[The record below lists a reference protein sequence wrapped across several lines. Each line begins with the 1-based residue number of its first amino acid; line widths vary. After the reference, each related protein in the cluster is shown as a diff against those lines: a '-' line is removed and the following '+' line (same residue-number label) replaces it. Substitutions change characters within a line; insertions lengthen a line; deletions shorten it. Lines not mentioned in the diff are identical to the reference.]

1 MSDAPAWERILG
13 WLAAVFSTPSREIF
27 TRLVKAWV
35 LCPGRRTLTRLYQLA
50 EPEGKK
56 AHDAYHRFL
65 RAGAWS
71 LAALWR
77 LLALLLVATLCPRGR
92 IPLDL
97 DDTLFRKSGRR
108 MEGAAWWRDAVSS
121 TGQKV
126 VHAFGLNLL
135 VLSLRVHPP
144 WGGEPLGL
152 PVNMRL
158 RRKGGPSLL
167 ELAREAVEETAS
179 WFPDREFH
187 LCADGFFSPLA
198 GYSMERVAFTS
209 RLRKDAALYNLPPQ
223 RREGQRGR
231 PRKRGERLP
240 SLEQMAEVRTGWRK
254 VRTEERGKAR
264 ERLVISREALWY
276 KVCPDRPVLLVIS
289 RDPGGKERDDFF
301 FTTDL
306 SSSPE
311 EVVSCY
317 AGRWSIEDTFR
328 GVKQYLGGQDPQ
340 TWRGKG
346 PERAAAF
353 SLILYSV
360 IWLFYI
366 QTQGGRKTWISLP
379 WYPRKTTPSFVDALA
394 FLRRL
399 LWRQRIFSGS
409 ESPSLLPEIAEG
421 LIDVLSRAA

>member
-1 MSDAPAWERILG
+1 MKASWEAILASLAP
-13 WLAAVFSTPSREIF
+13 VFSAPSYRIF
-27 TRLVKAWV
+27 VRLCCAWV
-35 LCPGRRTLTRLYQLA
+35 LCPGRRTVTRLYQLA

-71 LAALWR
+71 LSALWR
-77 LLALLLVATLCPRGR
+77 LTALLLVAALRPEGP

-97 DDTLFRKSGRR
+97 DDTLFHKSGRR
-108 MEGAAWWRDAVSS
+108 IEDASWWRDAVSS

-135 VLSLRVHPP
+135 VLTLRVHPP

-158 RRKGGPSLL
+158 HRKGGSSLL
-167 ELAREAVEETAS
+167 ELAAEVVDETTS
-179 WFPDREFH
+179 WFPGREFR
-187 LCADGFFSPLA
+187 LCADGFFSSLA
-198 GYSMERVAFTS
+198 SYRLERVSFTS
-209 RLRKDAALYNLPPQ
+209 RLRKDAALFNLPPERKQ
-223 RREGQRGR
+223 GQRGR

-240 SLEQMAEVRTGWRK
+240 NPEEMAQSRVGWRK
-254 VRTEERGKAR
+254 VTTEERGKAR
-264 ERLVISREALWY
+264 ERLVISREVLWY

-289 RDPGGKERDDFF
+289 RAAQGKERDDYF

-306 SSSPE
+306 SSSPC

-328 GVKQYLGGQDPQ
+328 SVKQYLGGQDPQ

-353 SLILYSV
+353 SFVLYSV

-366 QTQGGRKTWISLP
+366 QTQGVEKTWIPLP
-379 WYPRKTTPSFVDALA
+379 WYTKKTTPSFVDALA
-394 FLRRL
+394 ALRRL
-399 LWRQRIFSGS
+399 LWRQRIFINS

-421 LIDVLSRAA
+421 LIGVLSRAA